1 MTSAGLDGSVAVAT
15 DDAADTTVKRLS
27 SDERRRQILQAALA
41 VFGARGYEGAT
52 TDEVARAAGVS
63 QPYVVRLF
71 GSKENLFLAAMED
84 ALARTLAS
92 FRAAL
97 AEPMADEHREAGI
110 TEEKAAGKRI
120 GQAYV
125 DLLEVRGLHQTLAHA
140 YLLGS
145 HPVIGPAARR
155 GFALMWR
162 FCRDEMGLDADGA
175 RAFLAEG
182 MLISTMIGL
191 RIVDDYG
198 SDPQITEL
206 FRSCFPSELPHV
218 LDVLPRGTDRW

>member
-1 MTSAGLDGSVAVAT
+1 MASSRLSSDAVVAVE
-15 DDAADTTVKRLS
+15 DTVDPARRLS
-27 SDERRRQILQAALA
+27 SDERRRQILVAALA

-52 TDEVARAAGVS
+52 TDVVAKAAGVS

-71 GSKENLFLAAMED
+71 GSKENLFLAALDE
-84 ALARTLAS
+84 ALTRLLVA

-97 AEPMADEHREAGI
+97 ADEI
-110 TEEKAAGKRI
+110 TEEELADGVTPQKAMFKRV

-125 DLLEVRGLHQTLAHA
+125 DLIEVRGLHQTLAHA

-145 HPVIGPAARR
+145 NPAIGAAARR
-155 GFALMWR
+155 GFAQMWR
-162 FCRDEMGLDADGA
+162 FIRDEMGLDADEA

-206 FRSCFPSELPHV
+206 FRSCFPTELPHV
-218 LDVLPRGTDRW
+218 LDVLPRGTDAW

>member
-1 MTSAGLDGSVAVAT
+1 MTSAQRDGSG
-15 DDAADTTVKRLS
+15 AAALDEPAETGKRLS
-27 SDERRRQILQAALA
+27 SDERRRQILVAALA
-41 VFGARGYEGAT
+41 VFGTRGYEGAT

-71 GSKENLFLAAMED
+71 GSKENLFLAAIED
-84 ALARTLAS
+84 ALTRLLAA

-97 AEPMADEHREAGI
+97 AEGEGGADEGDAPS
-110 TEEKAAGKRI
+110 AAKRI

-125 DLLEVRGLHQTLAHA
+125 DLIEVRGLHQTLAHA

-145 HPVIGPAARR
+145 NPVIGAAARR
-155 GFALMWR
+155 GFASVWR
-162 FCRDEMGLDADGA
+162 FFRDEMGLSADEA
-175 RAFLAEG
+175 RAFMAEG

-206 FRSCFPSELPHV
+206 FRSCFPTELPHV
-218 LDVLPRGTDRW
+218 LDVLPRGTERW

>member
-1 MTSAGLDGSVAVAT
+1 MSSPTIEAT
-15 DDAADTTVKRLS
+15 DAAAPAKRLS
-27 SDERRRQILQAALA
+27 SDERRRQILHAALA

-71 GSKENLFLAAMED
+71 GSKENLFLAAIED
-84 ALARTLAS
+84 ALARMLAA
-92 FRAAL
+92 FRAAHADGD
-97 AEPMADEHREAGI
+97 AETAGP
-110 TEEKAAGKRI
+110 RI

-125 DLLEVRGLHQTLAHA
+125 DLLEVRGLHQTLANA
-140 YLLGS
+140 YLMGS

-155 GFALMWR
+155 GFAQVWR
-162 FCRDEMGLDADGA
+162 FFRDELGLDADEA
-175 RAFLAEG
+175 RAFMAEG

-191 RIVDDYG
+191 RLVDDYG

-206 FRSCFPSELPHV
+206 FRSCFPTELPHV
-218 LDVLPRGTDRW
+218 LDLVPRGAEPW

>member
-1 MTSAGLDGSVAVAT
+1 MSTPRIDAAT
-15 DDAADTTVKRLS
+15 DTAVDSPAHEPAKRLS
-27 SDERRRQILQAALA
+27 SDERRRQILIAALA
-41 VFGARGYEGAT
+41 VFGARGYDGAT

-71 GSKENLFLAAMED
+71 GSKENLFLATIED
-84 ALARTLAS
+84 ALARMLAG

-97 AEPMADEHREAGI
+97 AADEGDEPAG
-110 TEEKAAGKRI
+110 TRI

-125 DLLEVRGLHQTLAHA
+125 GLLEVRGLHQTLANA
-140 YLLGS
+140 YLMGS

-155 GFALMWR
+155 GFAAVWR
-162 FCRDEMGLDADGA
+162 FFRDELGLEADEA
-175 RAFLAEG
+175 RAFMAEG

-206 FRSCFPSELPHV
+206 FRSCFPTELPHI
-218 LDVLPRGTDRW
+218 LDLVPRGTEPW

>member
-1 MTSAGLDGSVAVAT
+1 MTSAALDGSAAVAP
-15 DDAADTTVKRLS
+15 DEAADTGRRLS
-27 SDERRRQILQAALA
+27 SDERRRQIIQAALA

-71 GSKENLFLAAMED
+71 GSKENLFLAAIED
-84 ALARTLAS
+84 ALTRMLAA

-97 AEPMADEHREAGI
+97 ADTDAPRDPDI
-110 TEEKAAGKRI
+110 TEAKAAAKRI

-125 DLLEVRGLHQTLAHA
+125 DLIEIRGLHQTLAHA
-140 YLLGS
+140 YLLGN
-145 HPVIGPAARR
+145 HAVIGPAARK
-155 GFALMWR
+155 GFATVWR
-162 FCRDEMGLDADGA
+162 FFRDEMGVDADEA
-175 RAFLAEG
+175 RAFMAEG

-206 FRSCFPSELPHV
+206 FRACFPTELPHV
-218 LDVLPRGTDRW
+218 LDVLPRGRERF

>member
-1 MTSAGLDGSVAVAT
+1 MSSP
-15 DDAADTTVKRLS
+15 RLS
-27 SDERRRQILQAALA
+27 SGERREQIVLAAVA
-41 VFGARGYEGAT
+41 VFGARGYVGTT

-71 GSKENLFLAAMED
+71 GSKENLFLAAMEESLD
-84 ALARTLAS
+84 RMMSS

-97 AEPMADEHREAGI
+97 VADDSGLS
-110 TEEKAAGKRI
+110 TEKRI
-120 GQAYV
+120 GRAYV
-125 DLLEVRGLHQTLAHA
+125 DLLNVRGMHQMLAHS

-155 GFALMWR
+155 GFTTVWR
-162 FCRDEMGLDADGA
+162 FFREEAGFDAESA
-175 RAFLAEG
+175 RNFMAEG

-198 SDPQITEL
+198 TDPEIDELFAACFPTEL
-206 FRSCFPSELPHV
+206 SSV
-218 LDVLPRGTDRW
+218 LDLVPRGNEPW